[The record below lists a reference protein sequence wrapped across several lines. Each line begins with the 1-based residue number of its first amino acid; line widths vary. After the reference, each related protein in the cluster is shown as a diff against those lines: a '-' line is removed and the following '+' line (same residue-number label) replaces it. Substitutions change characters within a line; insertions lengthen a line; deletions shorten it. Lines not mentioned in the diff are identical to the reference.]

1 MRPNFIKE
9 WQENNYKHEK
19 GVIFDVLQR
28 FVMENGKYSP
38 IYEDNDE
45 GCFTWTSECGRTHI
59 ELSYPL
65 PDVPTYDDKF
75 DVLNNPIR
83 LSRRGHI
90 EVEYFDIKQ
99 NRAESIKQ
107 SWSKFLKTDG
117 WKQYVE
123 EQEKQGNVVDP
134 NDIILEINTEYV
146 FVPECDSS
154 GKPIIS
160 EHLDVFSFS
169 NNGVEDRSETQEF
182 PEKAFL
188 PIYVEQKRK
197 YRLGLLNNKERS
209 KITANDMER

>member
-9 WQENNYKHEK
+9 WQDNNFKHQK

-75 DVLNNPIR
+75 DVLNNPVR

-99 NRAESIKQ
+99 NRTESIKQ
-107 SWSKFLKTDG
+107 SWNKFLKTDG

-123 EQEKQGNVVDP
+123 EQEKQGNVVDS

-160 EHLDVFSFS
+160 EQLDVFSFS
-169 NNGVEDRSETQEF
+169 NNGIEDRSETIDF
-182 PEKAFL
+182 PQKAFF
-188 PIYVEQKRK
+188 PIYIEQKRQ
-197 YRLGLLNNKERS
+197 YMLGLLNNKER
-209 KITANDMER
+209 KKNAVNEMER